1 MQDCFRGHAD
11 IYGSE
16 LEGDDDDD
24 APLDESAP
32 APVTSPAAP
41 IDSVDGSLPA
51 AATSATPEPQSLPS
65 SSSPDTLAGTSDT
78 ERARAATQQ
87 VERDYGDVT
96 SEGEELVP
104 KAAHDAVGATAGK

>member
-1 MQDCFRGHAD
+1 MQDCFRGHPD
-11 IYGSE
+11 VYGSE
-16 LEGDDDDD
+16 LEGDDDN

-41 IDSVDGSLPA
+41 IDTVDGSLPA

-96 SEGEELVP
+96 SDGDELVP

>member
-1 MQDCFRGHAD
+1 MQDCFRGHPD
-11 IYGSE
+11 VYGSE
-16 LEGDDDDD
+16 LEGDDDD
-24 APLDESAP
+24 APLDEGTP
-32 APVTSPAAP
+32 APL
-41 IDSVDGSLPA
+41 IDSADGSLPA

-87 VERDYGDVT
+87 VERDHGDVT
-96 SEGEELVP
+96 SECDELVP